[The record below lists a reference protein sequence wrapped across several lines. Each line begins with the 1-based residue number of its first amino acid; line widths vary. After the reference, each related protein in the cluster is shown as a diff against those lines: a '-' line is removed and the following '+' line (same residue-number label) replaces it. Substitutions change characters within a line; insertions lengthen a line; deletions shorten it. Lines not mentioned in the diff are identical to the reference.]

1 MYLSVFV
8 IICAAAWAR
17 FGGLNPTTLW
27 FDDLWVAALVKMPSL
42 WDAVTAPA
50 PAPPGFVLILWI
62 VDKLTLDPEWGLQLI
77 PYLAGLA
84 TIPVAGYLGR
94 RITETMW
101 GGLLAASLMALS
113 PWVSAFSTAVKQYS
127 LDALVTLLLLTV
139 AVILFSRKAS
149 VRDFVMLAAATPIAF
164 LFSVQSIFLS
174 TSLLAVV
181 ALRLFM
187 QSSNAPKTRARV
199 WGVIGFHAAALAFI
213 YLSLI
218 QMRTTPALQGY
229 WMDNFVPASSI
240 FGVFEFLVTCGAD
253 ALQGAMPYGWGWPV
267 LLAVP
272 GFVWLMSSRRWR
284 PLGTVLLVFTMGLPF
299 ASYLKLYPMGGE
311 RTDIFVHPVVIL
323 LVTLGLHAVIS
334 RVTHERIRNYGYVLP
349 AVTALCFA
357 VFIPAVSNYPASDSE
372 QAMATVL
379 DAAGRRDQRVI
390 SMPAA
395 QWLLAYYGPW
405 DYDVVRE
412 PNSTTSYVI
421 EFEEDGPIVLPFS
434 GAQDIATALASA
446 IEDRPRIVHIVD
458 SDFSILPE
466 VVDLMPQIQTSGYLE
481 VRAYLDVRTSIR
493 TFGFQASRDVA
504 TQGRT

>member
-1 MYLSVFV
+1 MYASVSV

-27 FDDLWVAALVKMPSL
+27 FDDLWVVALVKMPSV

-77 PYLAGLA
+77 P
-84 TIPVAGYLGR
+84 
-94 RITETMW
+94 
-101 GGLLAASLMALS
+101 
-113 PWVSAFSTAVKQYS
+113 
-127 LDALVTLLLLTV
+127 
-139 AVILFSRKAS
+139 VILFSRKAS

-187 QSSNAPKTRARV
+187 QSSNAPKTLARV
-199 WGVIGFHAAALAFI
+199 WSVIGLHAAALAFI
-213 YLSLI
+213 YFSLI

-229 WMDNFVPASSI
+229 WTENFVPASSI
-240 FGVFEFLVTCGAD
+240 FGVFEFLVRRGAD
-253 ALQGAMPYGWGWPV
+253 VLKGAMPYGWGWPV

-284 PLGTVLLVFTMGLPF
+284 PLGTVLLVFTMGLPV

-323 LVTLGLHAVIS
+323 LVTLGLHAMIS
-334 RVTHERIRNYGYVLP
+334 RITHERIRNFGYVLP
-349 AVTALCFA
+349 TVTALCFA
-357 VFIPAVSNYPASDSE
+357 VVIPEVSNYPASDSG

-412 PNSTTSYVI
+412 PNSTTS
-421 EFEEDGPIVLPFS
+421 
-434 GAQDIATALASA
+434 
-446 IEDRPRIVHIVD
+446 
-458 SDFSILPE
+458 
-466 VVDLMPQIQTSGYLE
+466 LE
-481 VRAYLDVRTSIR
+481 
-493 TFGFQASRDVA
+493 
-504 TQGRT
+504 